1 MPTTITVHGDNAT
14 DVAEYIDSKLE
25 STVADRPD
33 DCDPH
38 ILDAL
43 NGVIITQVDH
53 ADPNDPENAEVM
65 RTLKKF
71 NDSCLACAYY
81 HKLLGFVSLVGT
93 SDLQYAVI
101 RLIELHDLD
110 CWGAPDDEDD

>member
-1 MPTTITVHGDNAT
+1 MSPNTLN
-14 DVAEYIDSKLE
+14 SKLE
-25 STVADRPD
+25 STVVNRSGDYG
-33 DCDPH
+33 PH

-43 NGVIITQVDH
+43 NGVVITQVDH

-71 NDSCLACAYY
+71 SDTCLACAYY
-81 HKLLGFVSLVGT
+81 HKLLGFVSRVGT

-101 RLIELHDLD
+101 RLIELHDLE
-110 CWGAPDDEDD
+110 CWGAPDDEND